1 MTVGNFDLIEEFL
14 KFESEDDFYFLQVIQ
29 RKRTEMK
36 QEEVIMEQD
45 SLKPIIFTVSNILR
59 KRNKK

>member
-1 MTVGNFDLIEEFL
+1 MI
-14 KFESEDDFYFLQVIQ
+14 FYFLQSDSAQ
-29 RKRTEMK
+29 KRTEMK